1 MSIVNEALKKASKE
15 SGKDNTQAGK
25 RVVFLDKS
33 RSNSAIVIIGAVII
47 ILVLALFL
55 LKGRLP
61 LYKGKGV
68 PKPVAETA
76 APSAETAQPLPS
88 QPSSADLER
97 DAVNRH
103 KRALELYKEKRLAE
117 AMAELL
123 IAISIKPDM
132 ASAHNNLG
140 LIYKESGRYKE
151 AEKEYKEALRIDQK
165 YVGAMNNLAV
175 LYDYEGK
182 HTEAAELLKK
192 AVDTAP
198 NNAVSHLNYAVTL
211 ERLGRIEEAKS
222 HYKSY
227 LKLLPEGDK
236 GLRERIKKHLNNLQV
251 KKK

>member
-15 SGKDNTQAGK
+15 SGKDNRETGK
-25 RVVFLDKS
+25 RIVFLDKS
-33 RSNSAIVIIGAVII
+33 RSNSIFIVIGSVII
-47 ILVLALFL
+47 ILSLAIFL

-61 LYKGKGV
+61 LYKNKGV
-68 PKPVAETA
+68 QKPAAETA
-76 APSAETAQPLPS
+76 APSTQTAQPIPS

-97 DAVNRH
+97 DAANRH
-103 KRALELYKEKRLAE
+103 KRALELYKEKRHAE

-165 YVGAMNNLAV
+165 YMGAMNNLAV

-227 LKLLPEGDK
+227 LKLLPDGDK
-236 GLRERIKKHLNNLQV
+236 GLRERIKKHLNNLQA
-251 KKK
+251 KQK

>member
-15 SGKDNTQAGK
+15 SGKDNTQTGK

-33 RSNSAIVIIGAVII
+33 RSNSTFIIIGAVII
-47 ILVLALFL
+47 ILVFAIFL

-61 LYKGKGV
+61 LYKGKAIQ
-68 PKPVAETA
+68 KPAAETA
-76 APSAETAQPLPS
+76 APSTQAAQPQPS
-88 QPSSADLER
+88 KPSSADIEKET
-97 DAVNRH
+97 AGRH

-123 IAISIKPDM
+123 IAISLKPDM

-140 LIYKESGRYKE
+140 LIYKENSRYKE
-151 AEKEYKEALRIDQK
+151 AEKEYKEALRIDPK
-165 YVGAMNNLAV
+165 YVDAMNNLAV

-182 HTEAAELLKK
+182 HTEAAELLNK
-192 AVDTAP
+192 AVDAAP

-211 ERLGRIEEAKS
+211 ERLGRIEDAKS

-227 LKLLPEGDK
+227 LKLSTEGDK
-236 GLRERIKKHLNNLQV
+236 NLRERIKKHLNNLQAN
-251 KKK
+251 KK

>member
-33 RSNSAIVIIGAVII
+33 RNNSIFIVIGALII
-47 ILVLALFL
+47 ILAITLFI

-61 LYKGKGV
+61 LYKGKGI

-76 APSAETAQPLPS
+76 VPSVQTAQPIPS
-88 QPSSADLER
+88 QPSSADMER
-97 DAVNRH
+97 DAANRH

-132 ASAHNNLG
+132 SSAHNNLG

-151 AEKEYKEALRIDQK
+151 AEKEYKEALRIDPK
-165 YVGAMNNLAV
+165 YVDAMNNLAV
-175 LYDYEGK
+175 LYDYENK

-211 ERLGRIEEAKS
+211 ERLGRMEEAKS

-227 LKLLPEGDK
+227 LKLSTEGDK
-236 GLRERIKKHLNNLQV
+236 GLRERIKKHLDNLQAN
-251 KKK
+251 KK